1 MAGAWIARAWIAGA
15 WIAGAWIAG
24 PPTPRL
30 GDDPAGTEIRPLASP
45 FPLGMVTVNPTPF
58 LDLVAMA
65 TLETAVASP
74 SGAEAVGA
82 HSLGLPDFSSA
93 SYKDAYSRINAI
105 VIEGEQEAHDNYISI
120 GTLIPE
126 QAEELSRLARMELK
140 HMRGFTA
147 CANNL
152 GVTADMPF
160 AKEFFSPLHQN
171 FQTALAEGKVV
182 TCLLIQ
188 ALLIEAFAIA
198 AYHIYIPVADPFARK
213 ITEGVVKDEYTHLNY
228 GQEWLKAN
236 LATAR
241 EELEQANRQNLPRV
255 RKMLQQV
262 AADASVLQ
270 MEQED
275 LMADFLSSY
284 QEALV
289 EVGFTN
295 REIAKMAAAAL
306 VG

>member
-1 MAGAWIARAWIAGA
+1 
-15 WIAGAWIAG
+15 
-24 PPTPRL
+24 
-30 GDDPAGTEIRPLASP
+30 
-45 FPLGMVTVNPTPF
+45 
-58 LDLVAMA
+58 MA

-74 SGAEAVGA
+74 SGAEAVDSLA
-82 HSLGLPDFSSA
+82 LGLPDFSSDI
-93 SYKDAYSRINAI
+93 YKDAYSRINAI

-126 QAEELSRLARMELK
+126 QADELTRLARMELK

-188 ALLIEAFAIA
+188 AILIEAFAIS

-213 ITEGVVKDEYTHLNY
+213 ITEGVVQDEYTHLNY
-228 GQEWLKAN
+228 GQQWLKAN
-236 LATAR
+236 LEAAR
-241 EELEQANRQNLPRV
+241 QELEAANRANLPHV
-255 RKMLQQV
+255 RRMLEQV
-262 AADASVLQ
+262 AEDAGVLH
-270 MEQED
+270 MDKED
-275 LMADFLSSY
+275 LMADFMTSY
-284 QEALV
+284 QEVLT
-289 EVGFTN
+289 EIGFSS
-295 REIAKMAAAAL
+295 REIARMATAAL
-306 VG
+306 LG